1 MSRLIV
7 KNLPKNITEE
17 RVKTIFAEMGQI
29 TDLKLK
35 YTKNGV
41 FRRFAFVGFKTH
53 TEGERALKHFNNTFI
68 DTSKIQ
74 VYICKDLG
82 DETAPRPWSKYSEKS
97 SAFQKNVERRKR
109 ELDEQTSE
117 GKSGDVV
124 KKKKKK
130 KQSALLEDLENDSSF
145 QEFLELHKTGSQ
157 KNLWSNE
164 EQPGQTLV
172 KEKRIMKIN
181 NVNNEKG
188 KLPFED
194 SSDNSDEGISSEGME
209 ESLEVDAED
218 PQTGSKEAV
227 NVALSDMD
235 YLKKKMTSED
245 NVDEIDAKTETKSKK
260 KKKSKKERLK
270 DDASSSEKDLRSQ
283 ETENQNDIQDVN
295 SEDFE
300 RKSEFTIK
308 LRGLPFHAK
317 KKDIE
322 EFLSPLKILDIRMPK
337 DNKNRPSGRAY
348 VDLESNKCVKEA
360 LKRHKDYIKGRY
372 IEVFEDKR
380 REAKKDKPE
389 NEPPWMENAKEL
401 AENKDLS
408 IAETGR
414 LYLRNL
420 SYACTEEELLE
431 LFSKYGPTTE
441 VFVPIDKHSNQSMG
455 FAFITFMMPEHAVQ
469 AFNELDGHVFQG
481 RLLHILPAK
490 PKRNAGTEGVNEE
503 DDPTYKKRQ
512 EAKMASLKSKDHNW
526 NTLFLGVN
534 AVAEIMADKYKSNKS
549 DVLDVQSKGG
559 LALRM
564 ALGETQVVAET
575 KEFLLHH
582 GVKLDAFGLPD
593 AKRSKTVIIVKNLQH
608 GTKLQDLQNLFSSF
622 GHLSKVILPP
632 SGVTALVEFE
642 KLSSAAKAFEKIAYT
657 KFNNVP
663 LYLEWAPADVFDSQ
677 QPSKETEEE
686 DDVHDSAEEQQASD
700 ETSEGHVIFV
710 KNLNFDTNEDSL
722 KKLFSEAGKVSNVT
736 IAKKKDS
743 RNKAAMLS
751 MGYGFVEYKTKTS
764 AVNAIKKL
772 QNYELDGHNLELK
785 ISNKSK
791 QSQEVVKRKSSSG
804 TKQTSSKILVR
815 NVPFEATQKE
825 LRELFGTFG
834 ELKTVR
840 LPKKLSGTGPHRG
853 FAFIDFLTK
862 QNAKR
867 AFKSLCTSTHL
878 YGRRLVLEW
887 ADDTESIDELR
898 KKTADYFHEPIKKV
912 KAKDLTDE
920 LDGQ

>member
-17 RVKTIFAEMGQI
+17 RVRSIFEEMGQI

-35 YTKNGV
+35 FTKNGV
-41 FRRFAFVGFKTH
+41 FRRFAFIGFKTH
-53 TEGERALKHFNNTFI
+53 TEAQRALKHFNNTFI
-68 DTSKIQ
+68 DISKIQ
-74 VYICKDLG
+74 VDVCKDLG
-82 DETAPRPWSKYSEKS
+82 DESVPRPWSKYSEKS
-97 SAFQKNVERRKR
+97 SAFQKKLERTEKRKK
-109 ELDEQTSE
+109 ELDGKENG
-117 GKSGDVV
+117 GKSEEVV
-124 KKKKKK
+124 EIKKKKKG
-130 KQSALLEDLENDSSF
+130 SALLSDELENDSSF
-145 QEFLELHKTGSQ
+145 QEFLEVHKSRSL
-157 KNLWSNE
+157 KKLWSNDE
-164 EQPGQTLV
+164 LV
-172 KEKRIMKIN
+172 EHVGNKEKQVETK
-181 NVNNEKG
+181 EK
-188 KLPFED
+188 LQFED
-194 SSDNSDEGISSEGME
+194 SSDDNNDDESNNNDEP
-209 ESLEVDAED
+209 LEVDIDEL
-218 PQTGSKEAV
+218 QTGSKEAT

-235 YLKKKMTSED
+235 YLKKKVHLEKKVIEGGQKYEVKDKKRKKVKDDDMEKSEKK
-245 NVDEIDAKTETKSKK
+245 AQKHETK
-260 KKKSKKERLK
+260 
-270 DDASSSEKDLRSQ
+270 
-283 ETENQNDIQDVN
+283 TTVNQNETNDDK
-295 SEDFE
+295 SMDFE

-317 KKDIE
+317 KTDIE
-322 EFLSPLKILDIRMPK
+322 EFLSPLKTVDIRLPK
-337 DNKNRPSGRAY
+337 DSKNRPSGRAY
-348 VDLESNKCVKEA
+348 VDLESKEALKKA

-380 REAKKDKPE
+380 REMKKNETE
-389 NEPPWMENAKEL
+389 NEPPWIENAKEL

-441 VFVPIDKHSNQSMG
+441 VFVPIDKNSNQSMG
-455 FAFITFMMPEHAVQ
+455 FAFVTFMMPEHAVE

-490 PKRNAGTEGVNEE
+490 PKRGVEGKDGVEKDGIE
-503 DDPTYKKRQ
+503 TSSFKKRKT
-512 EAKMASLKSKDHNW
+512 EKVASLKAKDHNW
-526 NTLFLGVN
+526 NALFLGVN
-534 AVAEIMADKYKSNKS
+534 AVAEIMADRYKSNKS

-575 KEFLLHH
+575 REFLMSH
-582 GVKLDAFGLPD
+582 GVKLDAFGQPD

-608 GTKLQDLQNLFSSF
+608 DTKLQDLENLFKPF
-622 GHLSKVILPP
+622 GHLSKLVLPP
-632 SGVTALVEFE
+632 SGVTALVAFE
-642 KLSSAAKAFEKIAYT
+642 KLSSAAKAFEKLAYT

-663 LYLEWAPADVFDSQ
+663 LYLEWAPADVFDVE
-677 QPSKETEEE
+677 QPSEATDEKVNESDNEKGSDSDKEA
-686 DDVHDSAEEQQASD
+686 D
-700 ETSEGHVIFV
+700 GHVIFV
-710 KNLNFDTNEDSL
+710 KNLNFDTKEDSL
-722 KKLFSEAGKVSNVT
+722 KELFSGAGKVSNVT

-743 RNKAAMLS
+743 RNKGAILS
-751 MGYGFVEYKTKTS
+751 MGYGFVEYKTKKS
-764 AVNAIKKL
+764 AMNAIKTL

-785 ISNKSK
+785 MSNKK
-791 QSQEVVKRKSSSG
+791 QTKEIAKRKTSSVA
-804 TKQTSSKILVR
+804 KQKSSKILVR

-862 QNAKR
+862 QDAKR

-887 ADDTESIDELR
+887 ADDSESIDELR
-898 KKTADYFHEPIKKV
+898 KKTADYFHEPKKKV
-912 KAKDLTDE
+912 KVKDLAEE